1 MSEAD
6 RYEAMWAA
14 ANAYYLRGEKMEA
27 IATHLQISRSTVSRL
42 LQEARDT
49 GIVDIRVRSP
59 FDDIR
64 RLEDDLRAAFE
75 VNAHVV
81 GVRADA
87 SESER
92 LDQVA
97 HLAAEV
103 LAGLVSSHMT
113 VGIAWG
119 STLAAVSRKLNAS
132 HTAGTVFVQLN
143 GSGNMWTTG
152 IAYASDILRRFG
164 RAFTAQ
170 VQHFPVPAFFDNPAT
185 KTALWQERSTQRI
198 LDLQA
203 KLDMII
209 FSVGAAQSPVP
220 SHVYSDGYLEAKDLR
235 ALENERV
242 VGDVATVFFRED
254 GTSADIQL
262 NARASGPSLHE
273 LARVRRRICVAA
285 GEGKAEAL
293 AGALAAGLVTDLVLD
308 EAIARALLDRAS
320 TAAERAPHE
329 S

>member
-1 MSEAD
+1 MNEPD
-6 RYEAMWAA
+6 RNEAMWAA

-27 IATHLQISRSTVSRL
+27 IADSMRVSRSTVSRL
-42 LQEARDT
+42 LQDARDT

-59 FDDIR
+59 FNEVA
-64 RLEDDLRAAFE
+64 RLEEALRERFG
-75 VNAHVV
+75 VHSHVA

-87 SESER
+87 SEGER

-97 HLAAEV
+97 QLAAEI

-119 STLAAVSRKLNAS
+119 STLAAISRKLSAT
-132 HTAGTVFVQLN
+132 HTADTVFVQLN

-185 KTALWQERSTQRI
+185 KTALWQERSTRRI

-220 SHVYSDGYLEAKDLR
+220 SHVYAEGYLENEDLQS
-235 ALENERV
+235 LESERV

-254 GTSADIQL
+254 GTSADIKL
-262 NARASGPSLHE
+262 NARASGPSLHQ
-273 LARVRRRICVAA
+273 LAHVKRRVCVAA
-285 GEGKAEAL
+285 GEGKAKAL

-308 EAIARALLDRAS
+308 EAIARALL
-320 TAAERAPHE
+320 ERSDPLRQAR
-329 S
+329 

>member
-6 RYEAMWAA
+6 RNEAMWAA
-14 ANAYYLRGEKMEA
+14 ASAYYLRGEKMET
-27 IATHLQISRSTVSRL
+27 IADGMGVSRSTISRL

-59 FDDIR
+59 FDEVL
-64 RLEDDLRAAFE
+64 RLEDELRSVFG
-75 VNAHVV
+75 VNAHVA
-81 GVRADA
+81 GVRTDA

-97 HLAAEV
+97 QLAAEV

-119 STLAAVSRKLNAS
+119 STLAAISRKLRAT

-185 KTALWQERSTQRI
+185 KTALWQERSTRRI

-209 FSVGAAQSPVP
+209 FSVGSAQSPVP
-220 SHVYSDGYLEAKDLR
+220 SHVYSEGYLETGDLL
-235 ALENERV
+235 ALESDRV

-254 GTSADIQL
+254 GTSADIKL
-262 NARASGPSLHE
+262 NARASGPGLHE
-273 LARVRRRICVAA
+273 LARVRRRVCVAS
-285 GEGKAEAL
+285 GEGKARAL
-293 AGALAAGLVTDLVLD
+293 AGALAAGLVTDLVID
-308 EAIARALLDRAS
+308 EAIARVLLSQPVAQ
-320 TAAERAPHE
+320 A
-329 S
+329 